1 MAYFISCSGAKACLG
16 HVATESSSISNLK
29 AFAGL
34 NDARIEIIKLLK
46 IDLDWNKT
54 LQAYKLYTG
63 KVYSQISIQNW
74 EKERTDVNIVSALFG
89 IVKHHENLPDYNVIM
104 SDRIP
109 GTKDM
114 VSDFWRS
121 QNLNQF
127 VNNESDIDL
136 LFSKYR
142 KAFNQKGINVARI
155 PNVDWIDKYGS
166 HKGRWL
172 NEQLNLL

>member
-16 HVATESSSISNLK
+16 RVATESSSISNLK
-29 AFAGL
+29 VFAGL
-34 NDARIEIIKLLK
+34 NDARIELIKLLS
-46 IDLDWNKT
+46 IDLDWSKT
-54 LQAYKLYTG
+54 LPAYKLYTG
-63 KVYSQISIQNW
+63 KVYNQISIQNW

-89 IVKHHENLPDYNVIM
+89 IVKHNEYLPDYNVIM
-104 SDRIP
+104 SERIP
-109 GTKDM
+109 GTRDM

-127 VNNESDIDL
+127 VNNESDVDL

-142 KAFNQKGINVARI
+142 KAFNPNGLNIGII
-155 PNVDWIDKYGS
+155 PNVIWKDKYGS

-172 NEQLNLL
+172 NEQLTLL